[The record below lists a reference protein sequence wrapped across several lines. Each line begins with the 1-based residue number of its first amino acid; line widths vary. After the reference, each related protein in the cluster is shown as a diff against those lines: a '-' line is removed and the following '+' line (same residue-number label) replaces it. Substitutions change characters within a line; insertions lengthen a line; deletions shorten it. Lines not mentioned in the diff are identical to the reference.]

1 MKAAI
6 VALFLIHVS
15 FASVITPFSSP
26 DNMEKIVGGFLQ
38 ESESP
43 LVAVYTFTNP
53 AIAWALAG
61 KNATILVE
69 KAPAGGIPDRS
80 ILCFLQDSGSRVLL
94 YDGPY
99 RFMHAKYAV
108 SGNRSLILSE
118 NFGSFKARG
127 WGAIIEDEHI
137 ASNLT
142 SMFNEDSMHAVPFVC
157 QMNYTFHESSVAR
170 ETMPSYHGNATIVA
184 APGATQDIV
193 SFLSSAKERL
203 WIQQAYIY
211 RKWSHGQNPFIE
223 AIESSPAKK
232 KIMMDGSWFNIDKND
247 RNSNYYTDQY
257 MKSLGIASKISDFEI
272 HNKGVVADSTALVS
286 SINWNENSPE
296 NNREVGVLVTGEA
309 AKYFAARFEE
319 DWHKTEIPFSALAVF
334 IFSLGIVKLW
344 IILRNR
350 KKYSAKLRSATE

>member
-1 MKAAI
+1 
-6 VALFLIHVS
+6 
-15 FASVITPFSSP
+15 
-26 DNMEKIVGGFLQ
+26 MEEVVGGFLQ

-43 LVAVYTFTNP
+43 LVAVYMFTNP
-53 AIAWALAG
+53 AIAWGLAG

-69 KAPAGGIPDRS
+69 KAPAGGIPDES
-80 ILCFLQDSGSRVLL
+80 ILCFLQDGGSRVLL

-108 SGNRSLILSE
+108 SGNRSLVLSE
-118 NFGSFKARG
+118 NFGSFRARG
-127 WGAIIEDEHI
+127 WGVIIEDG
-137 ASNLT
+137 AVAANL
-142 SMFNEDSMHAVPFVC
+142 SSIFKEDSKNAVPFEC
-157 QMNYTFHESSVAR
+157 RLNYTLGGTSFPPEAL
-170 ETMPSYHGNATIVA
+170 PSYEGSVQLVT

-211 RKWSHGQNPFIE
+211 RKWDEGRNPFLREIE
-223 AIESSPAKK
+223 LSPAEKK
-232 KIMMDGSWFNIDKND
+232 VMTDGSWFNVDKGD

-257 MKSLGIASKISDFEI
+257 LKSVGIASKIPDFEI
-272 HNKGVVADSTALVS
+272 HNKGAIADNTALVS

-344 IILRNR
+344 IILRKR
-350 KKYSAKLRSATE
+350 KGH